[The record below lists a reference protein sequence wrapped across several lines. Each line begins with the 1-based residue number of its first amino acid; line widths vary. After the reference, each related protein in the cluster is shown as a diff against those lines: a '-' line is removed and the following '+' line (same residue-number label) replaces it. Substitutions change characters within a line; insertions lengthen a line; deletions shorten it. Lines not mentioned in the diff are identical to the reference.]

1 MARQPITQQDKAV
14 LNLCSKKEAKS
25 YNTVYGGS
33 EINLVEKTVAEVII
47 WQSDIVRTRRNWSSA
62 VGKYQMLKAIV
73 EEESKAFTLDPT
85 QTRYTAD
92 VQDAMMIKRL
102 SRFRKYNQFKSK
114 SLGSSELENAQKF
127 CIELAK
133 EFASIP
139 VPYTMRG
146 ARQTVQKG
154 QSFYAGDG
162 TNKAHHNPD
171 TFVAEL
177 IDIRTGGTGSTVNEV
192 ETNNGSVTGSN
203 AHSPTGES
211 PRAQMDNFATGG
223 GTQDGRRVTGNNT
236 TAQRQ
241 ANGLPTAENVYQYEV
256 IDPLDD
262 RYDFRTG
269 KKVTDITLYGTSSV
283 AAYNQANSA
292 TAANTSASQAGV
304 ASAEG
309 VKDPENFTEEELRQ
323 LMGSRD
329 QVATQPGRYSDV
341 FRDPYDPS
349 QLLTVPGNL
358 PPTAQQ
364 GNTQPRAAPR
374 SGLVGPDEP
383 NRTLPRSLT
392 RQQKQQQPLV
402 SGNIPTLLAGAALA
416 GGLLALNKP
425 KQEQTN
431 KRDNTV
437 RLQQDLDKVKRDIR
451 TLITTMT
458 NIYDQQGDAYGN
470 VLRSELTTA
479 QLSLDNANTALASA
493 QAGGNPTVIQAA
505 QAAVFSAQGRVTN
518 IQNKLNLG
526 SPYGLTTA
534 ERQRRTREDPTYIN
548 SLAELTPLV
557 NVRVPSIVSQARS
570 FGIDLI
576 QPNMNAQLSAVPPVV
591 TFS

>member
-1 MARQPITQQDKAV
+1 MATQSITQQDKAV

-25 YNTVYGGS
+25 YNTVYGGG
-33 EINLVEKTVAEVII
+33 EVNLVEKTVAEVIL
-47 WQSDIVRTRRNWSSA
+47 WQSDIIRTRRNWSSA

-114 SLGSSELENAQKF
+114 SLGGSELENAQKF
-127 CIELAK
+127 CVELAK

-139 VPYTMRG
+139 VPYDMRG
-146 ARQTVQKG
+146 AHRQVQKG

-171 TFVAEL
+171 TFVAAL
-177 IDIRTGGTGSTVNEV
+177 IDIRAGGTGATVKDV
-192 ETNNGSVTGSN
+192 ETSNGSVTGSN
-203 AHSPTGES
+203 AHAPEGES
-211 PRAQMDNFATGG
+211 NRARMNNFATGG
-223 GTQDGRRVTGNNT
+223 GTHDGRRVTGNNT

-241 ANGLPTAENVYQYEV
+241 GLPPAENVYVYEV

-292 TAANTSASQAGV
+292 TAANTPASQAGV
-304 ASAEG
+304 ASADG
-309 VKDPENFTEEELRQ
+309 VKDPENFTEEELRD
-323 LMGSRD
+323 LMEGRD
-329 QVATQPGRYSDV
+329 RVATQPGRYSDL
-341 FRDPYDPS
+341 FTDPYDPS
-349 QLLTVPGNL
+349 QLLTVPGRL
-358 PPTAQQ
+358 PPTPIP
-364 GNTQPRAAPR
+364 GSTPLRAEPR
-374 SGLVGPDEP
+374 SGLFGPAP
-383 NRTLPRSLT
+383 RGLPKPPE
-392 RQQKQQQPLV
+392 KQA
-402 SGNIPTLLAGAALA
+402 SNIPTLLTGAILA
-416 GGLLALNKP
+416 GGLLLTKP

-431 KRDNTV
+431 KRDNSV
-437 RLQQDLDKVKRDIR
+437 RLQQSLDKAKRDIAS
-451 TLITTMT
+451 LISTMT
-458 NIYDQQGDAYGN
+458 QIYNNQSESYGTF
-470 VLRSELTTA
+470 LQSELIVAQTT
-479 QLSLDNANTALASA
+479 LNTARANLTTA
-493 QAGGNPTVIQAA
+493 QAGGNPAEIATAE
-505 QAAVFSAQGRVTN
+505 AAVFTAQTRVTGL
-518 IQNKLNLG
+518 QNKINLG

-534 ERQRRTREDPTYIN
+534 ERQRRTREDPTYNN
-548 SLAELTPLV
+548 SLADLTTLV
-557 NVRVPSIVSQARS
+557 NVTVPRIVSQARS

-576 QPNMNAQLSAVPPVV
+576 QPNMSAQISAVPPVV